1 MNLCLMT
8 PHIIKESSEGT
19 TYCPI
24 QDELFN
30 TRRAIEVVGEITRES
45 VYSLILQLRYLQ
57 QADPEKEITM
67 YINSPGGSVIDGLAL
82 YDVMAGISCPIRTV
96 CVGMAASMGSLLF
109 AAGDKRDIL
118 PHATVMIHDPLTTGI
133 SGSALSVEQASIRLM
148 ETREIT
154 ASILAD
160 HTGHTIE
167 EIYEKTR
174 QDSYFNAQEAVD
186 WRLADRI
193 ITKIGGE

>member
-1 MNLCLMT
+1 MNLFLMT
-8 PHIIKESSEGT
+8 PNIIKESSEGT

-30 TRRAIEVVGEITRES
+30 SRRSIEVVGEITRES

-57 QADPEKEITM
+57 QADPEREITM
-67 YINSPGGSVIDGLAL
+67 YINSPGGSVTDGLAL

-109 AAGDKRDIL
+109 AAGNKRDIL

-133 SGSALSVEQASIRLM
+133 SGSALSVSQASMRLM

-160 HTGHTIE
+160 HTGHTVDE
-167 EIYEKTR
+167 VYEMTR

-186 WRLADRI
+186 WHLADRI
-193 ITKIGGE
+193 IHEI

>member
-1 MNLCLMT
+1 MDLYLMT

-30 TRRAIEVVGEITRES
+30 TRRSVEVVGEITRES
-45 VYSLILQLRYLQ
+45 VYSLILQLRYLH
-57 QADPEKEITM
+57 QAGPEKEITM
-67 YINSPGGSVIDGLAL
+67 YINSPGGSVSDGLAL
-82 YDVMAGISCPIRTV
+82 YDVMEGIPCPVRTV
-96 CVGMAASMGSLLF
+96 CVGMAASMGALLF
-109 AAGDKRDIL
+109 AAGDTRDML
-118 PHATVMIHDPLTTGI
+118 PHATVMIHDPLTLGI
-133 SGSALSVEQASIRLM
+133 SGSALSVEEASRRLM

-154 ASILAD
+154 ASILSK

-167 EIYEKTR
+167 EVYEKTR
-174 QDSYFNAQEAVD
+174 QDSYFNAQEAVE

-193 ITKIGGE
+193 IKKL

>member
-1 MNLCLMT
+1 MDLYLMT

-30 TRRAIEVVGEITRES
+30 TRRSVEVVGEITRES
-45 VYSLILQLRYLQ
+45 VYSLILQLRYLH

-67 YINSPGGSVIDGLAL
+67 YINSPGGSVSDGLAL
-82 YDVMAGISCPIRTV
+82 YDVMEGIPCPVRTV
-96 CVGMAASMGSLLF
+96 CVGMAASMGALLF
-109 AAGDKRDIL
+109 AAGDTRDML

-133 SGSALSVEQASIRLM
+133 QGSALSVEEASRRLM

-154 ASILAD
+154 ASILSK

-167 EIYEKTR
+167 EVYEKTR

-193 ITKIGGE
+193 ITKL

>member
-1 MNLCLMT
+1 MDMYLMT

-30 TRRAIEVVGEITRES
+30 SRRSVEVVGEITGES

-57 QADPEKEITM
+57 QAGPEKEITM
-67 YINSPGGSVIDGLAL
+67 YINSPGGSVSDGLAL
-82 YDVMAGISCPIRTV
+82 YDVMAAVSCPIRTV

-109 AAGDKRDIL
+109 AAGNKRDML

-133 SGSALSVEQASIRLM
+133 QGSALSVEEASRRLM

-167 EIYEKTR
+167 EVYEKTR
-174 QDSYFNAQEAVD
+174 QDSYFSAEEAVA

-193 ITKIGGE
+193 IHEI

>member
-1 MNLCLMT
+1 MNLFLMT
-8 PHIIKESSEGT
+8 PNIIKESSEGT

-30 TRRAIEVVGEITRES
+30 SRRSIEVVGEITRES

-57 QADPEKEITM
+57 QADLEKEITM
-67 YINSPGGSVIDGLAL
+67 YINSPGGSVTDGLAL
-82 YDVMAGISCPIRTV
+82 YDVMAAVTCPIRTV

-109 AAGDKRDIL
+109 VAGDSRDIL
-118 PHATVMIHDPLTTGI
+118 PHAKVMIHDPLTTGI
-133 SGSALSVEQASIRLM
+133 QGSALSVEEASMRLM

-154 ASILAD
+154 ASILAQ

-167 EIYEKTR
+167 EVYEKTKT
-174 QDSYFNAQEAVD
+174 DSYFDAQEAVD
-186 WRLADRI
+186 WHLADRI
-193 ITKIGGE
+193 ITEI

>member
-1 MNLCLMT
+1 MNLLFMA
-8 PHIIKESSEGT
+8 PNIIKESSEGT

-30 TRRAIEVVGEITRES
+30 SRRSIEVVGEITRES
-45 VYSLILQLRYLQ
+45 VYSLILQLRYLHS
-57 QADPEKEITM
+57 ADPEKEITM

-82 YDVMAGISCPIRTV
+82 YDVMAAVSCPIRTV

-109 AAGDKRDIL
+109 AAGNERDIL
-118 PHATVMIHDPLTTGI
+118 PHAKVMIHDPLTTGI
-133 SGSALSVEQASIRLM
+133 KGSALSVEEASKRLM

-154 ASILAD
+154 ASILAE

-167 EIYEKTR
+167 EVYEKTKT
-174 QDSYFNAQEAVD
+174 DSYFSAQEAVA
-186 WRLADRI
+186 WHLADRI
-193 ITKIGGE
+193 ITEI

>member
-30 TRRAIEVVGEITRES
+30 SSRSIEVVGEITRES

-67 YINSPGGSVIDGLAL
+67 YINSPGGSVTDGLAL
-82 YDVMAGISCPIRTV
+82 YDVMAGVSCPIRTV

-109 AAGDKRDIL
+109 VAGDKRDIL

-133 SGSALSVEQASIRLM
+133 SGSALSVEQASKRLM

-154 ASILAD
+154 ATILAD

-167 EIYEKTR
+167 EVYEKTR
-174 QDSYFNAQEAVD
+174 QDSYFSAKEAVE
-186 WRLADRI
+186 WHLADRI

>member
-1 MNLCLMT
+1 MNLFLMT
-8 PHIIKESSEGT
+8 PNIIKESSEGT

-30 TRRAIEVVGEITRES
+30 SRRSIEVVGEITRES

-57 QADPEKEITM
+57 QADPEKEISM

-82 YDVMAGISCPIRTV
+82 YDVMKGISCPIRTV

-109 AAGDKRDIL
+109 ASGDSRDIL
-118 PHATVMIHDPLTTGI
+118 PHAKVMIHDPLTTGI
-133 SGSALSVEQASIRLM
+133 SGSALSVEEAGKRLM

-154 ASILAD
+154 ASILAG

-167 EIYEKTR
+167 EVYDKTKK
-174 QDSYFNAQEAVD
+174 DSYFNAQEAVD
-186 WRLADRI
+186 WCLADRI
-193 ITKIGGE
+193 ITKI

>member
-1 MNLCLMT
+1 MNLFLMT
-8 PHIIKESSEGT
+8 PNIIKESSEGT

-30 TRRAIEVVGEITRES
+30 VRRSIEVVGEITRES

-67 YINSPGGSVIDGLAL
+67 YINSPGGSVTDGLAL
-82 YDVMAGISCPIRTV
+82 YDVMAAVTCPIRTV

-109 AAGDKRDIL
+109 AAGNKRDIL
-118 PHATVMIHDPLTTGI
+118 PHAKVMIHDPLTTGI
-133 SGSALSVEQASIRLM
+133 QGSALSVEEASRRLM

-154 ASILAD
+154 ASILAE

-167 EIYEKTR
+167 EVYEKTKT
-174 QDSYFNAQEAVD
+174 DSYFNAQEAVD

-193 ITKIGGE
+193 IHEI

>member
-30 TRRAIEVVGEITRES
+30 SRRSIEVVGEINRES
-45 VYSLILQLRYLQ
+45 VYSLILQLRYLHS
-57 QADPEKEITM
+57 ADPEKEITM
-67 YINSPGGSVIDGLAL
+67 YINSPGGSVSDGLAL
-82 YDVMAGISCPIRTV
+82 YDVMKGISCPIRTV

-109 AAGDKRDIL
+109 AAGNKRDML

-133 SGSALSVEQASIRLM
+133 SGSALSVDQASRRLM

-167 EIYEKTR
+167 EVYEKTR
-174 QDSYFNAQEAVD
+174 QDSYFNAEEAVA
-186 WRLADRI
+186 WHLADRI
-193 ITKIGGE
+193 IHGI